1 MKTKHIIW
9 IALPLLGAA
18 AWYFLIRKGKG
29 GGKGKETTA
38 ITTDPDTGT
47 TAPTV
52 QKEFPMQR
60 GSKGAKVT
68 ELQEALK
75 LLDPLIVPDGD
86 WGGKTDAAVRKHL
99 GKGMV
104 VGQEDINKLLS
115 KSAALKKDADSA
127 KIVLDVNGE
136 RKALAEKL
144 KKAYD
149 SNKKI
154 NLFAAHDT
162 QAQRGNFEVGT
173 GREINKNTF
182 VVNKDKRILGLDQ
195 MVRLDINGGFLRAIT
210 KNGFVQVSP
219 FAVILK
225 QI

>member
-29 GGKGKETTA
+29 GGGGGATA
-38 ITTDPDTGT
+38 ITTNPDTGT
-47 TAPTV
+47 TTPTV
-52 QKEFPMQR
+52 QKEFPIQK
-60 GSKGAKVT
+60 GSKGAKVK

-75 LLDPLIVPDGD
+75 LLDPSIVPDGD
-86 WGGKTDAAVRKHL
+86 WGGLTDAAVRKHL
-99 GKGMV
+99 GKGVV
-104 VGQEDINKLLS
+104 VGQEDINTLLT

-127 KIVLDVNGE
+127 KIISDVDSE
-136 RKALAEKL
+136 RKALAERL

-154 NLFAAHDT
+154 ELYAAHDT
-162 QAQRGNFEVGT
+162 KVSSGNFEIGT
-173 GREINKNTF
+173 GREINKTF
-182 VVNKDKRILGLDQ
+182 QVIKKDNKILGNVA
-195 MVRLDINGGFLRAIT
+195 MVRLDNNGGFLRAIT
-210 KNGFVQVSP
+210 QKGFVQVSP

-225 QI
+225 